1 MHETQ
6 TPNLVARH
14 ARREAN
20 EQVSVAL
27 LGAETDVMTVLCEC
41 GSDDCGAEMTLQR
54 EAYRRIR
61 LKRTLFVVRNGH
73 EDEAARV
80 ISRTDA
86 FAIVDAA

>member
-1 MHETQ
+1 MLS
-6 TPNLVARH
+6 PNLLARA
-14 ARREAN
+14 ARRELN
-20 EQVSVAL
+20 EQVSMGL

-41 GSDDCGAEMTLQR
+41 GSGDCDAEMTLQR
-54 EAYRRIR
+54 EAYGRIR

-80 ISRTDA
+80 IARTEA

>member
-1 MHETQ
+1 MHEAQ
-6 TPNLVARH
+6 TPNVGARY

-27 LGAETDVMTVLCEC
+27 LGAETDVVTVFCEC
-41 GSDDCGAEMTLQR
+41 GSHDCNAEMTLQR

-61 LKRTLFVVRNGH
+61 LKGTFFVVRNGH
-73 EDEAARV
+73 EGDAARV